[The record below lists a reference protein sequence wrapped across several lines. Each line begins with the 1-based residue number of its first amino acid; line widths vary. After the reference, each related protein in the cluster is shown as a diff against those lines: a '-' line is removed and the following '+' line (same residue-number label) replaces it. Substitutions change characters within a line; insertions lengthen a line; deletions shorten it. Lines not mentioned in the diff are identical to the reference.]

1 VVDEKGGGKCG
12 ERRGRRKMKEGKKER
27 ISGKEEERK
36 GRIKVRFYS

>member
-1 VVDEKGGGKCG
+1 
-12 ERRGRRKMKEGKKER
+12 MKEGKKER